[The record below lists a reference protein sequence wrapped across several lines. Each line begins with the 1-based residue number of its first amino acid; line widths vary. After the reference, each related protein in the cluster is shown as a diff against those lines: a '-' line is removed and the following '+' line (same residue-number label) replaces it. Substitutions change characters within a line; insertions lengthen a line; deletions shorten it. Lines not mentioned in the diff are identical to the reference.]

1 MKKNLKLK
9 NSIQIQKKN
18 TNTSCIHHF
27 CQADSDDSDASIH
40 QQSIRSSGGTS
51 TTASSAKKPPTTRAA
66 STESTTSTESSAS
79 SNAAV
84 RPSSTTAAAAAAK
97 QTTKPEVPASAVRS
111 RTSTETV
118 TEKKPFQSR
127 FLPNHQT
134 PASTSVDKKDESES
148 SSEEETTSEEETEEE
163 EEEEEE
169 ADSKK
174 TTAAGKDTA
183 LKTDIGPLL
192 NRSTHA
198 RDAYADTRR
207 TSRDET
213 TNSRTGHS
221 SPTYGRSFEES
232 KYPTAR
238 SRTTAHHTDDDHN
251 SSRYGSSSTG

>member
-1 MKKNLKLK
+1 MNKSK
-9 NSIQIQKKN
+9 NSK
-18 TNTSCIHHF
+18 THDTSCIHHF

-40 QQSIRSSGGTS
+40 QQSIRSSGGTP
-51 TTASSAKKPPTTRAA
+51 TTASAAKKPTTTRSA
-66 STESTTSTESSAS
+66 STDSSTSTDSSAS

-84 RPSSTTAAAAAAK
+84 RPSSTTVSAATK
-97 QTTKPEVPASAVRS
+97 QTTKPEVPASTVRS
-111 RTSTETV
+111 RGTTETV
-118 TEKKPFQSR
+118 PEKKPFQSR

-134 PASTSVDKKDESES
+134 PASTSVEKKDESGS

-163 EEEEEE
+163 EEEVEVEN
-169 ADSKK
+169 KK
-174 TTAAGKDTA
+174 NSTTAKDTA
-183 LKTDIGPLL
+183 LKTDIGALL
-192 NRSTHA
+192 NRSTNA

-232 KYPTAR
+232 KYPTTR
-238 SRTTAHHTDDDHN
+238 SRTTAQHTDDDHN